1 MGEWSMDISN
11 PARGTFM
18 FDSDLFEA
26 DLNAGINRCLIKV
39 SQRDFDWAF
48 AVQVLPPTCAV
59 VSGKITD

>member
-1 MGEWSMDISN
+1 MDISN